1 MYHTRLIRIL
11 LSMILFVAAIL
22 CYGLFAMY
30 FGGIPCMFYKI
41 TGYKCPGCGMTR
53 VIISLMHG
61 DILGAIRQNI
71 AVFLML
77 PIGVWFILLRIS
89 RFLKYGSTKITTLEN
104 VLLWGMVVLLLCFGI
119 IRNIIGL

>member
-1 MYHTRLIRIL
+1 
-11 LSMILFVAAIL
+11 
-22 CYGLFAMY
+22 
-30 FGGIPCMFYKI
+30 MFYKI

-77 PIGVWFILLRIS
+77 PIGVWFIVLRIS